1 MGKYYTPAQGEMMK
15 TFEVMIKVRFKTSNM
30 DDAERSADLLVDD
43 ILTDGQ
49 EWDDFTV
56 ERAEWDQIGHVTR

>member
-1 MGKYYTPAQGEMMK
+1 MGNITPRHKGEVMK

-30 DDAERSADLLVDD
+30 DDAEKSADLLVDD

-56 ERAEWDQIGHVTR
+56 ERVEWDQIGQMAR

>member
-1 MGKYYTPAQGEMMK
+1 MK
-15 TFEVMIKVRFKTSNM
+15 TFEVTIKVRFKTSTM
-30 DDAERSADLLVDD
+30 DDATRSADLLVDD

-56 ERAEWDQIGHVTR
+56 ERVEWDQIGEVTR